1 MLLVEVLGRYED
13 EMICDLAE
21 YYHIFNYE
29 SIQVPML
36 ATLVSGLR
44 EDSRVKSKL
53 SDLPIPLSLFFMS
66 AIFDKL
72 AWLCWSKTED
82 ATKGRNAPESI
93 TAKLLN
99 TKQETK
105 YETFAS
111 GEDFHKRWKEITD
124 G

>member
-1 MLLVEVLGRYED
+1 MLGKYKD

-21 YYHIFNYE
+21 YYHIYNYKA
-29 SIQVPML
+29 VPVPLL
-36 ATLVSGLR
+36 ATLVNGLR
-44 EDSRVKSKL
+44 EDSRVKGKE
-53 SDLPIPLSLFFMS
+53 LPIPMNLFFMS

-82 ATKGRNAPESI
+82 GAKGRHRPESI

-111 GEDFHKRWKEITD
+111 GEDFRKRWKEITD

>member
-1 MLLVEVLGRYED
+1 MLGKCKD

-21 YYHIFNYE
+21 YYHIYNYKA
-29 SIQVPML
+29 VPVPLL
-36 ATLVSGLR
+36 ATLVNGLR
-44 EDSRVKSKL
+44 EDSRVKSI
-53 SDLPIPLSLFFMS
+53 DLQLPMNLFFMS

-99 TKQETK
+99 TKQDKK

-111 GEDFHKRWKEITD
+111 GEDFHKRWKELTD
-124 G
+124 GK